1 MKLLILLNIMLGMGT
16 LSAHTETGKASYY
29 STKCNGGTHTAS
41 GQKLVNSSNT
51 AAHKTLPFGTLV
63 KVTNL
68 KNGRS
73 EVVSITNRGP
83 FCRGRII
90 DVTIGVAKKLGFI
103 NSGVVP
109 VKIEVVGKVKLK
121 S

>member
-1 MKLLILLNIMLGMGT
+1 MKLLILINIMLGIG
-16 LSAHTETGKASYY
+16 SIFSYAETGKASYY
-29 STKCNGGTHTAS
+29 STKCNGGSHTAS
-41 GQKLVNSSNT
+41 GQKLANNSNT

-68 KNGRS
+68 NNGKC
-73 EVVSITNRGP
+73 EIVKINNRGP
-83 FCRGRII
+83 FRRGRII

-121 S
+121 

>member
-1 MKLLILLNIMLGMGT
+1 MKLLLLLNIILGIGV

-29 STKCNGGTHTAS
+29 STRCNGGNKTAS
-41 GQKLVNSSNT
+41 GQKLVDSSNT

-68 KNGRS
+68 KNGKS
-73 EVVSITNRGP
+73 EVVSINNKGP
-83 FCRGRII
+83 FIRGRII
-90 DVTIGVAKKLGFI
+90 DVTIGVAKKLGFVDA
-103 NSGVVP
+103 GVVP

-121 S
+121 